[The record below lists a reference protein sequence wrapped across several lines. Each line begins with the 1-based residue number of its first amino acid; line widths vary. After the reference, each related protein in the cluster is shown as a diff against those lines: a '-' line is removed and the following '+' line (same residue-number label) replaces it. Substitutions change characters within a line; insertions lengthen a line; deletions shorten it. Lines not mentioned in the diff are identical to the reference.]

1 MSWEDIKIEISDAV
15 NQTMQ
20 ERHVSPDEVKMV
32 INYVEREGGTK
43 LHLPDTNRY
52 LGKNIIGKATFYVD
66 YSIEGE
72 RYIINSVYVHKAEI
86 KE

>member
-43 LHLPDTNRY
+43 LDLPHTNRY